1 MTEQSLRNV
10 SATLKYGHQLE
21 PRLLADVVFPR
32 ALLAMYI
39 TVTPVTTTATAV
51 QNSIE
56 NPADHA
62 N

>member
-21 PRLLADVVFPR
+21 PSPLADVVFPR

-39 TVTPVTTTATAV
+39 QSGQTA
-51 QNSIE
+51 NDSSC
-56 NPADHA
+56 
-62 N
+62 